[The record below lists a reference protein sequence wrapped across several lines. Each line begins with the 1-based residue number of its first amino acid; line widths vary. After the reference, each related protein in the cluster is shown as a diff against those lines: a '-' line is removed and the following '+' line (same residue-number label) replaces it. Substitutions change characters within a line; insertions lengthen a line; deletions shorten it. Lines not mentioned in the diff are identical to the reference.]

1 MNAGGA
7 VYVTTNSSV
16 HFEAGGWLDGNN
28 AVQQG
33 GAVCLGDSA
42 VLSMVGVT
50 VSSNTADLF
59 VGGAISAGNGSQV
72 LIGGI
77 YGASATI
84 VVRNNSRVADNE
96 AKVDGG
102 GVCVVGY
109 GTLEMD
115 ASSITGN
122 RAAGDGGGIAVS
134 TGSEAALRNGTVVER
149 NSGGDGGGLAVSAG
163 RVSMMDAIV
172 RVNIAHGSAAGVL
185 VDSGAEVVVEGSH
198 FELHPGSALKVVGEA
213 QAMVRSTIFAQNNG
227 TSGGG
232 LWADSSTT
240 VRLDGCSFENNVA
253 EAGSGGGFYSAGNLT
268 LIESLCVG
276 NTAQEGGSA
285 FLQFTLPSQVAEATV
300 TPTAAELMTD
310 DTGRLVYSWGHCDSH
325 WQTVINESLEA
336 QIAAA
341 TAKLAASDTGGGA
354 TKTAEQLLER
364 RRKLAYVP
372 EAKANPFPRRP
383 ASLTSR
389 MPQLYDLH
397 GNKTYDVLAKKS
409 NSSMK
414 FESVVLGPSMSYLY
428 DVVTQRKIAELY
440 VAFGTVQQCDSDG
453 RYDAERDA
461 LAGTTTDT
469 VECVCSR
476 LCQSVYLAVPA
487 ARLYLRELYFVLA
500 EKRSWGSKVK
510 ISRAAKSDVKWWS
523 RLPVMSKWNGRRI
536 WRPATRAKLHT
547 DSSMT
552 AWGGVINL
560 KHAAIGFWSDEMRS
574 WHITHLELEA
584 VFKTVQAFLRELEGK
599 VLPRYYA
606 AWRDPLCEG
615 MDSLTYDRRGENNWV
630 NPPWALLDEV
640 AHKLRE
646 EGAAATVVAPYWP
659 GLPVSYFAAQLKSY
673 SVTSKT
679 PKVTV
684 GTRLEIFWVDDDKFY
699 PGSVKSFNKDGT
711 AHVVYDDGD
720 EETLNLSEEK
730 FNILHSAGVYKQN
743 SETAEVLNENME
755 RGGDYK
761 ENKCG
766 GDYKE
771 NKRGGD
777 TQNFFT
783 RSLCGRWR
791 GELGQSAFTDLAI
804 QMQRRSLLN
813 STLSNYGPKA
823 ERFVYFCQH
832 QHRQWLPASE
842 ATVLLYLASLLE
854 AGNIKST
861 SLQPYLSAI
870 NNYHEDLSLTG
881 PAKGRAVTRAVKGMA
896 TIQAEAAV
904 MEESIETQSTW
915 LPARHVRRVHEAALQ
930 LSPRSSAHLQLLRAF
945 SYVVIAFITF
955 GRPDTGTSLSRVHV
969 QHDDE
974 ELSVVLLRE
983 KERRHHRVKRR
994 LCIPW
999 NGVPL
1004 LRDLVPHWEAHRDA
1018 AWSRTS
1024 RTQPDGYW
1032 LLPEDPKS
1040 YKASVANDWISW
1052 ALTHQEPD

>member
-325 WQTVINESLEA
+325 WVSTPEPSPSQEDLLRSILHLQQQQAQEQRLLREQLHRQTVINESLEA

-428 DVVTQRKIAELY
+428 DVVTY
-440 VAFGTVQQCDSDG
+440 GN
-453 RYDAERDA
+453 DA
-461 LAGTTTDT
+461 LDS
-469 VECVCSR
+469 CVR
-476 LCQSVYLAVPA
+476 Q
-487 ARLYLRELYFVLA
+487 EM
-500 EKRSWGSKVK
+500 KRW
-510 ISRAAKSDVKWWS
+510 
-523 RLPVMSKWNGRRI
+523 
-536 WRPATRAKLHT
+536 TRYT
-547 DSSMT
+547 N
-552 AWGGVINL
+552 VC
-560 KHAAIGFWSDEMRS
+560 MR
-574 WHITHLELEA
+574 
-584 VFKTVQAFLRELEGK
+584 
-599 VLPRYYA
+599 
-606 AWRDPLCEG
+606 
-615 MDSLTYDRRGENNWV
+615 
-630 NPPWALLDEV
+630 
-640 AHKLRE
+640 
-646 EGAAATVVAPYWP
+646 
-659 GLPVSYFAAQLKSY
+659 
-673 SVTSKT
+673 
-679 PKVTV
+679 
-684 GTRLEIFWVDDDKFY
+684 
-699 PGSVKSFNKDGT
+699 
-711 AHVVYDDGD
+711 
-720 EETLNLSEEK
+720 
-730 FNILHSAGVYKQN
+730 
-743 SETAEVLNENME
+743 
-755 RGGDYK
+755 
-761 ENKCG
+761 
-766 GDYKE
+766 
-771 NKRGGD
+771 
-777 TQNFFT
+777 
-783 RSLCGRWR
+783 
-791 GELGQSAFTDLAI
+791 
-804 QMQRRSLLN
+804 
-813 STLSNYGPKA
+813 
-823 ERFVYFCQH
+823 
-832 QHRQWLPASE
+832 
-842 ATVLLYLASLLE
+842 
-854 AGNIKST
+854 
-861 SLQPYLSAI
+861 
-870 NNYHEDLSLTG
+870 
-881 PAKGRAVTRAVKGMA
+881 
-896 TIQAEAAV
+896 
-904 MEESIETQSTW
+904 
-915 LPARHVRRVHEAALQ
+915 
-930 LSPRSSAHLQLLRAF
+930 
-945 SYVVIAFITF
+945 
-955 GRPDTGTSLSRVHV
+955 
-969 QHDDE
+969 
-974 ELSVVLLRE
+974 
-983 KERRHHRVKRR
+983 
-994 LCIPW
+994 
-999 NGVPL
+999 
-1004 LRDLVPHWEAHRDA
+1004 
-1018 AWSRTS
+1018 
-1024 RTQPDGYW
+1024 
-1032 LLPEDPKS
+1032 
-1040 YKASVANDWISW
+1040 
-1052 ALTHQEPD
+1052 